1 MAIIIDNPNKNI
13 TSQKKQ
19 YGKLLVET
27 SIKPENKSK
36 ITMGV
41 NRNINQYGAQSPNN
55 VQSEVKLGTKASTGN
70 KTNAENKESA
80 QNKASQPLKI
90 IKNMEKRKLID
101 ARRSIKLGKGQ
112 KLSLNQN
119 VKSLSKL
126 IVTIDFNI
134 TSKDNKE
141 FDLDASVFMVDINNK
156 TVEKDFI
163 FYENTKSS
171 CGGVIIKQDHN
182 TSLKEAYN
190 ESIQLD
196 LNLIPPHI
204 QKLAFT
210 LTIYEANERLQ
221 NFGQVSEGCF
231 RIIEGDMKQEILN
244 YEFSEDLSI
253 ETAMVVA
260 EIYRYKDEWKINC
273 IGSGFRG
280 GLEALCNNYGI
291 ETV

>member
-1 MAIIIDNPNKNI
+1 MAIIIDNRNKKI

-19 YGKLLVET
+19 YGKLVVET
-27 SIKPENKSK
+27 SIKPENNKR
-36 ITMGV
+36 ITMGAKKHTNECNTQSLNSVQPKVVAEAKVSTETKVSAEPKV
-41 NRNINQYGAQSPNN
+41 NA
-55 VQSEVKLGTKASTGN
+55 T
-70 KTNAENKESA
+70 
-80 QNKASQPLKI
+80 LKI
-90 IKNMEKRKLID
+90 NKNMEKRKLVD

-119 VKSLSKL
+119 VKNLSKL
-126 IVTIDFNI
+126 IVTLDFNI
-134 TSKDNKE
+134 ISKGNKE

-156 TVEKDFI
+156 TAEKDFI
-163 FYENTKSS
+163 FYENTNSR
-171 CGGVIIKQDHN
+171 CGGIAIKQDHN

-196 LNLIPPHI
+196 LNLIPSHI
-204 QKLAFT
+204 QKLAFA

-221 NFGQVSEGCF
+221 SFGQVSEGYF
-231 RIIEGDMKQEILN
+231 RIVEGDMKQEILS
-244 YEFSEDLSI
+244 YKFSEDLSI
-253 ETAMVVA
+253 ETAMVVV

-291 ETV
+291 ETT

>member
-1 MAIIIDNPNKNI
+1 VAIIIDNRNKKI

-19 YGKLLVET
+19 YGKLVVET

-36 ITMGV
+36 IAMGV
-41 NRNINQYGAQSPNN
+41 NKNANVYNAQSSNN
-55 VQSEVKLGTKASTGN
+55 VQPKANTEAKASP
-70 KTNAENKESA
+70 
-80 QNKASQPLKI
+80 PLKI
-90 IKNMEKRKLID
+90 SKNMEKRKLVD
-101 ARRSIKLGKGQ
+101 ERRSIKLGKGQ

-119 VKSLSKL
+119 VKNLSKL
-126 IVTIDFNI
+126 IVTLDFNI
-134 TSKDNKE
+134 ASKDNKE

-156 TVEKDFI
+156 TAEKDFI

-171 CGGVIIKQDHN
+171 CGGIVIKQDHN

-196 LNLIPPHI
+196 LNLIPLHI

-231 RIIEGDMKQEILN
+231 RIIDGDMKQEVLN
-244 YEFSEDLSI
+244 YSFSEDMSI

-291 ETV
+291 ETI

>member
-1 MAIIIDNPNKNI
+1 MAIIIDNRNKNI

-19 YGKLLVET
+19 YGKLVVET

-36 ITMGV
+36 IAMGV
-41 NRNINQYGAQSPNN
+41 NKNTNEYNTQSLNN
-55 VQSEVKLGTKASTGN
+55 VQHKVKSDTKANAETKASP
-70 KTNAENKESA
+70 
-80 QNKASQPLKI
+80 PLKI
-90 IKNMEKRKLID
+90 CKNMEKRKLVD
-101 ARRSIKLGKGQ
+101 ERRSIKLGKGQ

-119 VKSLSKL
+119 VKNLSKL
-126 IVTIDFNI
+126 IVTLDFNI
-134 TSKDNKE
+134 ASKDNKE

-156 TVEKDFI
+156 TTEKDFI

-171 CGGVIIKQDHN
+171 CGGIVIKQDHN

-196 LNLIPPHI
+196 LNLIPTHI

-244 YEFSEDLSI
+244 YKFSEDLSI

-291 ETV
+291 ETI

>member
-1 MAIIIDNPNKNI
+1 VFVAIIIDNRNKKI

-19 YGKLLVET
+19 YGKLVVET
-27 SIKPENKSK
+27 SIRPENKSK
-36 ITMGV
+36 IAMGV
-41 NRNINQYGAQSPNN
+41 KKNTNEYNTQSLYN
-55 VQSEVKLGTKASTGN
+55 VQPRVSEEPKV
-70 KTNAENKESA
+70 NAT
-80 QNKASQPLKI
+80 LKMD
-90 IKNMEKRKLID
+90 KNMEKRKLVD
-101 ARRSIKLGKGQ
+101 ERRSIKLGKGQ

-119 VKSLSKL
+119 VKNLSKL
-126 IVTIDFNI
+126 IVTLDFNI
-134 TSKDNKE
+134 DSKGNKE

-156 TVEKDFI
+156 TTEKDFI

-171 CGGVIIKQDHN
+171 CGGIVIKQDHS
-182 TSLKEAYN
+182 TFLKEAYN

-196 LNLIPPHI
+196 LNLIPAHI

-221 NFGQVSEGCF
+221 NFGQVSEGFF

-244 YEFSEDLSI
+244 YKFSEDLSI

-291 ETV
+291 ETI

>member
-1 MAIIIDNPNKNI
+1 VAIIIDNRNKKI

-19 YGKLLVET
+19 YGKLIVET
-27 SIKPENKSK
+27 SIKPENNRV

-41 NRNINQYGAQSPNN
+41 KKHTNEHNAQSLNN
-55 VQSEVKLGTKASTGN
+55 VQPKVV
-70 KTNAENKESA
+70 AEPNVSA
-80 QNKASQPLKI
+80 EAKVNSALKI
-90 IKNMEKRKLID
+90 NNNMEKRKLVD

-119 VKSLSKL
+119 VKNLSKL
-126 IVTIDFNI
+126 IVTLDFNI
-134 TSKDNKE
+134 ISKGNKE

-156 TVEKDFI
+156 TTEKDFI
-163 FYENTKSS
+163 FYENTKSR
-171 CGGVIIKQDHN
+171 CGGVVIKQDHN

-196 LNLIPPHI
+196 LNLIPSNI

-231 RIIEGDMKQEILN
+231 RIIEGNMKQEILN
-244 YEFSEDLSI
+244 YKFSEELSI

-291 ETV
+291 ETI